1 MGLCQDSS
9 WTEGTELLTVVHD
22 TGKAG
27 VSVAETS
34 IGKSELCDGGK
45 VRMFKHIG
53 LPIVLGEHTYMR
65 QI

>member
-1 MGLCQDSS
+1 MALCQDSS
-9 WTEGTELLTVVHD
+9 WTEGTEFLTVVHD